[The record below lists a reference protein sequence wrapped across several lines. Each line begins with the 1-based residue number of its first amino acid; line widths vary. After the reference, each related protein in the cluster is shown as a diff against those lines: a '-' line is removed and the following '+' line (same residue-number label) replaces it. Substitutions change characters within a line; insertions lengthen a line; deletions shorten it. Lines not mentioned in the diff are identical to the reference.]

1 MEEKLIEFKTAK
13 LAKEKGFNLKCKN
26 WYDQTETLNPCKGI
40 RGAMCYTNEGYAP
53 TQNFLKD
60 WLREEHLIYVYPFR
74 LLQFDNND
82 DPFYF
87 DNNEWSYCI
96 DDLLITKEGI
106 AQMRGYT
113 LQNKLFRSYEE
124 AFEAGLLKALSLI

>member
-1 MEEKLIEFKTAK
+1 MEEKIIEFKTAK

-60 WLREEHLIYVYPFR
+60 WLRKFYNLDVEVIVYTKPHYCVSIVDNDSFVHNIENNNPF
-74 LLQFDNND
+74 LEDGPLAF
-82 DPFYF
+82 
-87 DNNEWSYCI
+87 
-96 DDLLITKEGI
+96 LT
-106 AQMRGYT
+106 
-113 LQNKLFRSYEE
+113 YED